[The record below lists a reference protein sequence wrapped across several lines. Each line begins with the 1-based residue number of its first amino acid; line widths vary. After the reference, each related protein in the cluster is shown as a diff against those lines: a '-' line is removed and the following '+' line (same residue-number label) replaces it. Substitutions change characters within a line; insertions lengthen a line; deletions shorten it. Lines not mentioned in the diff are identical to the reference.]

1 MNNFKDFK
9 IKAELSTF
17 TGDKIK
23 VDRILNAEITIL
35 AYKIEDSKVKQGT
48 KCLVLQLEKN
58 GTKHILFTGST
69 ILMQMIKQVP
79 EDKFPFKTTII
90 KESEH
95 LEFT

>member
-1 MNNFKDFK
+1 MTAFKDLG

-23 VDRILNAEITIL
+23 IEKLLNAEISVL
-35 AYKIEDSKVKQGT
+35 GYKIEDSKVKAGT
-48 KCLVLQLEKN
+48 KLLILQLEKS
-58 GTKHILFTGST
+58 GTKHVLFTGST
-69 ILMQMIKQVP
+69 ILMQMIQKVP
-79 EDKFPFKTTII
+79 KDKYPFTTTIV

>member
-23 VDRILNAEITIL
+23 VDRLLNAEISVL

-48 KCLVLQLEKN
+48 KLLILQLEKS
-58 GTKHILFTGST
+58 GTKHVLFTGST

-79 EDKFPFKTTII
+79 EDKFPFKTTIV

>member
-9 IKAELSTF
+9 IKPEISTF

-23 VDRILNAEITIL
+23 IEKLLNAEISVL

-48 KCLVLQLEKN
+48 KLLILQLEKS
-58 GTKHILFTGST
+58 GIKHVLFTGST
-69 ILMQMIKQVP
+69 ILQQMIKQVP
-79 EDKFPFKTTII
+79 EDKFPFKTTIV

>member
-9 IKAELSTF
+9 IKPELSTF

-23 VDRILNAEITIL
+23 VDKLLNAEISIL

-48 KCLVLQLEKN
+48 KLLILQLEKS
-58 GTKHILFTGST
+58 GIKHVLFTGSN

>member
-1 MNNFKDFK
+1 MTAFKDLG

-23 VDRILNAEITIL
+23 IDRLLNAEISVL
-35 AYKIEDSKVKQGT
+35 AYKIEDSKVKPGT
-48 KCLVLQLEKN
+48 KLLILQIEKS
-58 GTKHILFTGST
+58 GVKHVLFTGST
-69 ILMQMIKQVP
+69 ILMQMIKQVT
-79 EDKFPFKTTII
+79 EDKFPFTTIII

>member
-9 IKAELSTF
+9 IKPEISTF

-23 VDRILNAEITIL
+23 IEKLLNAEISVL

-48 KCLVLQLEKN
+48 KLLTLHLEKS
-58 GTKHILFTGST
+58 GTKHVLFTGSA

-79 EDKFPFKTTII
+79 EDKFPFKTII
-90 KESEH
+90 VKESEH